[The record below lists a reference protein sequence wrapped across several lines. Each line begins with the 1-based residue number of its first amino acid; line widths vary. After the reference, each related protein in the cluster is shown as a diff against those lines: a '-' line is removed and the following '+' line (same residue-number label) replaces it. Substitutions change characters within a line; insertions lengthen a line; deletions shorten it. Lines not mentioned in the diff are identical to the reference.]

1 MDGNLLYERLAQ
13 HCGHNVVIVKY
24 GIGPQYC
31 GCYSLECEDC
41 NEVICDTDC
50 YDLKGIDEE

>member
-1 MDGNLLYERLAQ
+1 MDDNLLYERLSQ
-13 HCGHNVVIVKY
+13 HYGHNVVILKY
-24 GIGPQYC
+24 GMGD

-50 YDLKGIDEE
+50 YDLKGVDEE